1 MSIFLVL
8 AFDTFS
14 KWAVLISSPSIPCC
28 HHHHHRGEGSQVL
41 VLVFALPGR
50 ASELFVLEAI
60 TLVSVLKHLMR
71 EQGG

>member
-1 MSIFLVL
+1 MSIFLVFV
-8 AFDTFS
+8 FDTFS
-14 KWAVLISSPSIPCC
+14 KWAVLISFPSTRCR
-28 HHHHHRGEGSQVL
+28 HHHHHQGEGSQVL

-60 TLVSVLKHLMR
+60 TLVSVSKHLMR

>member
-8 AFDTFS
+8 VLDTFS
-14 KWAVLISSPSIPCC
+14 KWAVLVSSPSIPCC
-28 HHHHHRGEGSQVL
+28 HHHHQGEGSQVL